1 MLHGHPSVRAKH
13 APSAAAS
20 PARGVAFG
28 QVLRLAAMSPLRG
41 RYRGGAHGWREV
53 LGEFRALLALVVV
66 ADGAVG
72 AHRHRSVPEK
82 FHQADRLPVVDVDGL
97 VRAHFEH
104 AYGAPEV
111 AVSAESKAGIEKSGI
126 VRSQLAHM
134 VRKRHLRCSDDG
146 GSVNPTW
153 W

>member
-13 APSAAAS
+13 APGTAAS
-20 PARGVAFG
+20 PESGIAFG
-28 QVLRLAAMSPLRG
+28 QVLRLTTMSPLRG
-41 RYRGGAHGWREV
+41 RHGGSARGWREV

-72 AHRHRSVPEK
+72 AHGHRSVPEK
-82 FHQADRLPVVDVDGL
+82 FHQADRLPVVDVDGF

-134 VRKRHLRCSDDG
+134 VRKWHLRCRDDG
-146 GSVNPTW
+146 GSLSPTW
-153 W
+153 